1 MTAPRMSPSAAAN
14 PLATLANAPVESD
27 ANQLRIFSRVPTDP
41 ETGIVA
47 VEENGVLLK
56 AGEVAVYDRY
66 SLQLDGGLVD
76 GGLYAIEY
84 QRPVAGMSWAMWW
97 GNGDHVRSRLRVSRH
112 VVIVRRHPKFE
123 GHWNIHPLAPRTPQ
137 GIILMSDGPFE
148 EIYLADKILGRI
160 VGIYRPEPGIEVA
173 S

>member
-1 MTAPRMSPSAAAN
+1 MDAPRISPSPAANALAILAAA
-14 PLATLANAPVESD
+14 PTEGEV
-27 ANQLRIFSRVPTDP
+27 NQLRIFSRVPREA

-76 GGLYAIEY
+76 GALYAVEY
-84 QRPVAGMSWAMWW
+84 QRPVAGMSWSMWW
-97 GNGDHVRSRLRVSRH
+97 GNGDHVRSRLQISRH
-112 VVIVRRHPKFE
+112 VVIARRHPKLE
-123 GHWNIHPLAPRTPQ
+123 GHWNIHPLAPRTPE
-137 GIILMSDGPFE
+137 GIILMTDGPFE